1 MSSSRARNGHGG
13 GAGLRVS
20 EHKQQEQQPQR
31 PPCTDFD
38 MAYFHSYAHVSIH
51 EEMIKWIVD
60 VGCGT
65 GILSIFCS
73 QAGAEWA
80 YAVDANLGRLKSSF
94 LISENEVVKAK
105 NLSDTVIVL
114 HGQVEDVEIDE
125 EIDVIIS
132 EWIRYMLLYEVVM
145 SLLSNRFLVNY
156 IHLLVMLAL

>member
-1 MSSSRARNGHGG
+1 MAVVLGLGFLSTSNRNSSRRGR
-13 GAGLRVS
+13 LVRTSTWPISTPTLTSV
-20 EHKQQEQQPQR
+20 
-31 PPCTDFD
+31 
-38 MAYFHSYAHVSIH
+38 V
-51 EEMIKWIVD
+51 VD
-60 VGCGT
+60 SGCWMWHWN
-65 GILSIFCS
+65 LSIFCS
-73 QAGAEWA
+73 QAGAEW
-80 YAVDANLGRLKSSF
+80 
-94 LISENEVVKAK
+94 ENEVVKAK